1 VALATLAMI
10 TANGG
15 ITSATAETMTAA
27 SVEYRSITA
36 QDKTNRPMQVAMSAK
51 YQRLSRRD
59 GCGPAGPFGSVS
71 LPVTSVRCPAAR
83 RPKHDMP
90 GRGSR
95 RRGVR
100 ALGAGPVMFI
110 CMFDEDA
117 LLEGLNEQQRQ
128 AVTHRGGPLLVLAGA
143 GTGKTRTLVGRA
155 AWLRG
160 GQGVPAS
167 RILLLTFTRRAASD
181 MLARA
186 AAWFDGSSER
196 ICGGTFH
203 AIAHK
208 IIRQHAESFSL
219 PPQFTILDPGD
230 TVDILDVLRP
240 DHGLA
245 EGGQRAPRAAAC
257 ADIYTRCVNTGRPV
271 SEVVTA
277 GFPWCV
283 PFTGQLAGLFRGY
296 TAHKRARHLLDFDDL
311 LLLWQ
316 AALADPAAGPVL
328 RSMFDAVLVDEYQ
341 DVNAVQASIV
351 RLLQPDGKQLT
362 CVGDDAQAI
371 YGFRGASP
379 AHLRQLT
386 ADYPGL
392 EIVRLGRNYRSRQG
406 VLDLANVIRSSAPG
420 GLGPA
425 AAGGKASRVVPPQ
438 GGSGGMGPPG
448 KEGASS
454 ASGLDLTLTGDR
466 GAGMAPLLVRCHD
479 EATQAREICARVLD
493 AHEDGAALQDQ
504 AVLVRA
510 AHHSD
515 ILEIELSA
523 RKIPYVKFGGLRFT
537 DTAHVKD
544 FLAAARTLA
553 NPADD
558 LAWFR
563 LLRLHE
569 GIGPVHARRVLAA
582 LVPGPDGPADGPA
595 DGREQAV
602 EAAPARSRR
611 ALAATFGRLAD
622 AAALAA
628 ASEQA
633 PALLAIVD
641 PLIRARYPDA
651 VVRIAD
657 LQRLADV
664 AAAQPSLHDA
674 LAELTLDPPVSA
686 SDLAGPPRLDEDYLT
701 ISTIHAAKGLE
712 WPIVHLP
719 QLVDG
724 ALPSDMALGD
734 PDGLAEEHRLFYV
747 AITRARDHLYL
758 YAPQRLHIHRRGRDD
773 RHGFGQLTRFLDA
786 GALAACDSATAAP
799 LAPALPAV
807 GALAARVDAA
817 LGSLWDG

>member
-1 VALATLAMI
+1 
-10 TANGG
+10 
-15 ITSATAETMTAA
+15 
-27 SVEYRSITA
+27 
-36 QDKTNRPMQVAMSAK
+36 
-51 YQRLSRRD
+51 
-59 GCGPAGPFGSVS
+59 
-71 LPVTSVRCPAAR
+71 
-83 RPKHDMP
+83 
-90 GRGSR
+90 
-95 RRGVR
+95 
-100 ALGAGPVMFI
+100 MFI
-110 CMFDEDA
+110 CMFDEGAVLD
-117 LLEGLNEQQRQ
+117 GLNEQQRRAATQ
-128 AVTHRGGPLLVLAGA
+128 QGGPLLVLAGA
-143 GTGKTRTLVGRA
+143 GTGKTRTLVARA
-155 AWLRG
+155 AWLHG
-160 GQGVPAS
+160 SQGMPAS

-186 AAWFDGSSER
+186 AAWFEGSSDR

-219 PPQFTILDPGD
+219 PPQFTILDQGD
-230 TVDILDVLRP
+230 ATDLLEVLRP
-240 DHGLA
+240 DHGLD
-245 EGGQRAPRAAAC
+245 GTGQRAPRAAAC

-277 GFPWCV
+277 GFPWCK
-283 PFTGQLAGLFRGY
+283 PFTAELTALFRAY
-296 TAHKRARHLLDFDDL
+296 TARKRARNLLDFDDL

-328 RSMFDAVLVDEYQ
+328 RGMFDAVLVDEYQ

-371 YGFRGASP
+371 YGFRGADP

-392 EIVRLGRNYRSRQG
+392 DIVRLDRNYRSRPG
-406 VLDLANVIRSSAPG
+406 VLGLANVIRPSSP
-420 GLGPA
+420 
-425 AAGGKASRVVPPQ
+425 
-438 GGSGGMGPPG
+438 
-448 KEGASS
+448 
-454 ASGLDLTLTGDR
+454 GLDLTLTGDR
-466 GAGMAPLLVRCHD
+466 GPGMAPLLVRCHD
-479 EATQAREICARVLD
+479 EATQAREICARVLE
-493 AHEDGAALQDQ
+493 AHEDGAALRDQ

-515 ILEIELSA
+515 MLEIELSA
-523 RKIPYVKFGGLRFT
+523 RKVPYVKFGGLRFT

-544 FLAAARTLA
+544 FLAAARILV
-553 NPADD
+553 NPADE

-569 GIGPVHARRVLAA
+569 GIGPAHARRVLDA
-582 LVPGPDGPADGPA
+582 LDPGGDADPPDGWAP
-595 DGREQAV
+595 AV

-611 ALAATFGRLAD
+611 ALAATLGRLAD
-622 AAALAA
+622 AAQPQGTARQMAAQPVAA
-628 ASEQA
+628 AQA
-633 PALLAIVD
+633 TAVLALLD
-641 PLIRARYPDA
+641 PLIRGRYPDA
-651 VVRIAD
+651 TARISD
-657 LQRLADV
+657 LQRLADA
-664 AAAQPSLHDA
+664 AAAQPSLHDV

-719 QLVDG
+719 HLVDG

-734 PDGLAEEHRLFYV
+734 PGGLAEEHRLFYV

-773 RHGFGQLTRFLDA
+773 RHGFAQLTRFLDA
-786 GALAACDSATAAP
+786 EALAACQSVSAAP
-799 LAPALPAV
+799 LAPVLPAV
-807 GALAARVDAA
+807 GSLATKVDAA
-817 LGSLWDG
+817 LGALWDG

>member
-1 VALATLAMI
+1 MALATFATI

-15 ITSATAETMTAA
+15 ITSATTETMTAA
-27 SVEYRSITA
+27 SVENRSSTA
-36 QDKTNRPMQVAMSAK
+36 QDKTNRPMQRVMSAK
-51 YQRLSRRD
+51 YQRLSARE
-59 GCGPAGPFGSVS
+59 GCGPAGPFGSMS
-71 LPVTSVRCPAAR
+71 LPAMSVAVPACPL
-83 RPKHDMP
+83 PQTP
-90 GRGSR
+90 PSGW
-95 RRGVR
+95 VR
-100 ALGAGPVMFI
+100 AGAACGLAGASLVMFI
-110 CMFDEDA
+110 CMFDENDV
-117 LLEGLNEQQRQ
+117 LDGLNAEQRR
-128 AVTHRGGPLLVLAGA
+128 AVTHQGGPLLVLAGA
-143 GTGKTRTLVGRA
+143 GTGKTRTLVARA

-160 GQGVPAS
+160 AQGVPAS

-186 AAWFDGSSER
+186 AGSGGSAER

-230 TVDILDVLRP
+230 VADILDVLRP

-245 EGGQRAPRAAAC
+245 DSGQRAPRAASC

-277 GFPWCV
+277 SFPWCA
-283 PFTGQLAGLFRGY
+283 PFTGQLAGLFRAY
-296 TAHKRARHLLDFDDL
+296 TARKRARHLLDFDDL

-316 AALADPAAGPVL
+316 AALADPVAGPVL
-328 RSMFDAVLVDEYQ
+328 RGMFDAVLVDEYQ

-371 YGFRGASP
+371 YGFRGADP
-379 AHLRQLT
+379 AHLRQLIT
-386 ADYPGL
+386 DYPGL
-392 EIVRLGRNYRSRQG
+392 EIVRLDRNYRSRQG
-406 VLDLANVIRSSAPG
+406 ILDLANLIRPSAP
-420 GLGPA
+420 
-425 AAGGKASRVVPPQ
+425 
-438 GGSGGMGPPG
+438 
-448 KEGASS
+448 
-454 ASGLDLTLTGDR
+454 GLDLTLTGDR
-466 GAGMAPLLVRCHD
+466 GPGMAPLLVRCHD
-479 EATQAREICARVLD
+479 EATQAREICARVLA
-493 AHEDGAALQDQ
+493 AHEDGAALRDQ

-510 AHHSD
+510 AHHGD

-544 FLAAARTLA
+544 FLAAARIVA

-569 GIGPVHARRVLAA
+569 GIGPVHACRVLAA
-582 LVPGPDGPADGPA
+582 LTAGPDGPASGWQQSDWQQS
-595 DGREQAV
+595 DWQQAID
-602 EAAPARSRR
+602 AAPARSRA
-611 ALAATFGRLAD
+611 ALAVTLDRLAD
-622 AAALAA
+622 AAGD
-628 ASEQA
+628 
-633 PALLAIVD
+633 PVGAILVILD

-651 VVRIAD
+651 AVRITD
-657 LQRLADV
+657 LQRLADA

-712 WPIVHLP
+712 WPIVHLSH
-719 QLVDG
+719 LVDG

-734 PDGLAEEHRLFYV
+734 PGGLAEEHRLFYV

-758 YAPQRLHIHRRGRDD
+758 YAPQRLHYHRRGRDD
-773 RHGFGQLTRFLDA
+773 RHGFGQLSRFLHPE
-786 GALAACDSATAAP
+786 ALAACDSITAAP
-799 LAPALPAV
+799 LAPVLPAV
-807 GALAARVDAA
+807 GPLTVTVDAA

>member
-1 VALATLAMI
+1 MALATFATI

-27 SVEYRSITA
+27 SVENRSSTA
-36 QDKTNRPMQVAMSAK
+36 QDRTNMPMQRVMSAK
-51 YQRLSRRD
+51 YQRLSPRD
-59 GCGPAGPFGSVS
+59 GCGPAGPFGSMS
-71 LPVTSVRCPAAR
+71 LPATGSAMPGCRPPETR
-83 RPKHDMP
+83 RP
-90 GRGSR
+90 GR
-95 RRGVR
+95 VR
-100 ALGAGPVMFI
+100 AGAAYGCAGAGLVMFI
-110 CMFDEDA
+110 CMFDESDV
-117 LLEGLNEQQRQ
+117 LDGLNDQQRR
-128 AVTHRGGPLLVLAGA
+128 AVTHQGGPLLVLAGA
-143 GTGKTRTLVGRA
+143 GTGKTRTLVARA

-160 GQGVPAS
+160 AQGVPAS

-186 AAWFDGSSER
+186 TAGSGSSER

-230 TVDILDVLRP
+230 TADILDVLRP

-245 EGGQRAPRAAAC
+245 EAGQRAPRAAAC
-257 ADIYTRCVNTGRPV
+257 ADIYTRCVNTCRPV

-277 GFPWCV
+277 SFPWCA
-283 PFTGQLAGLFRGY
+283 PFTGQLAGLFRAY
-296 TAHKRARHLLDFDDL
+296 TARKRARYLLDFDDL

-316 AALADPAAGPVL
+316 AALADPVAGPVL
-328 RSMFDAVLVDEYQ
+328 RGMFDAVLVDEYQ

-371 YGFRGASP
+371 YGFRGADP
-379 AHLRQLT
+379 AHLRQLV

-392 EIVRLGRNYRSRQG
+392 DIVRLDRNYRSRQPI
-406 VLDLANVIRSSAPG
+406 LDLANLVRPSAP
-420 GLGPA
+420 
-425 AAGGKASRVVPPQ
+425 
-438 GGSGGMGPPG
+438 
-448 KEGASS
+448 
-454 ASGLDLTLTGDR
+454 GLDLTLTGDR
-466 GAGMAPLLVRCHD
+466 GPGPFGESGVAPLLIRCHD
-479 EATQAREICARVLD
+479 EATQAREICARVLA
-493 AHEDGAALQDQ
+493 AHEDGAALRDQ

-515 ILEIELSA
+515 ILEIELGA

-537 DTAHVKD
+537 DTAHIKD
-544 FLAAARTLA
+544 FLATARILA

-563 LLRLHE
+563 LVRLHE
-569 GIGPVHARRVLAA
+569 GIGPVHARRVLAVLTA
-582 LVPGPDGPADGPA
+582 GTDGPADGWQ
-595 DGREQAV
+595 QAID
-602 EAAPARSRR
+602 AAPARSRR
-611 ALAATFGRLAD
+611 ALATTLGRLAE
-622 AAALAA
+622 AAGD
-628 ASEQA
+628 
-633 PALLAIVD
+633 PVRAILEILD

-651 VVRIAD
+651 AVRITD
-657 LQRLADV
+657 LQRLADA

-686 SDLAGPPRLDEDYLT
+686 ADLAGPPRLDEDYLT

-712 WPIVHLP
+712 WPVVHLS

-734 PDGLAEEHRLFYV
+734 PGGLAEEHRLFYV

-758 YAPQRLHIHRRGRDD
+758 YAPQRLHYHRRGRDD
-773 RHGFGQLTRFLDA
+773 RHGFGQLTRFLHA
-786 GALAACDSATAAP
+786 EALAACDSATAAP
-799 LAPALPAV
+799 LTPTLPAI
-807 GALAARVDAA
+807 GPLATRVDAA

>member
-1 VALATLAMI
+1 
-10 TANGG
+10 
-15 ITSATAETMTAA
+15 
-27 SVEYRSITA
+27 
-36 QDKTNRPMQVAMSAK
+36 
-51 YQRLSRRD
+51 
-59 GCGPAGPFGSVS
+59 
-71 LPVTSVRCPAAR
+71 
-83 RPKHDMP
+83 
-90 GRGSR
+90 
-95 RRGVR
+95 
-100 ALGAGPVMFI
+100 
-110 CMFDEDA
+110 MFDESA
-117 LLEGLNEQQRQ
+117 LLDGLNEQQRR
-128 AVTHRGGPLLVLAGA
+128 AVTHQGGPLLVLAGA
-143 GTGKTRTLVGRA
+143 GTGKTRTLVARA
-155 AWLRG
+155 AWLHG
-160 GQGVPAS
+160 GQGIPAG

-186 AAWFDGSSER
+186 AAFATGSDGR

-208 IIRQHAESFSL
+208 IIRRHAESFSL

-230 TVDILDVLRP
+230 TVDLLDVLRP

-245 EGGQRAPRAAAC
+245 DSGQRAPRAAAC
-257 ADIYTRCVNTGRPV
+257 ADVYTRCVNTGRPV

-277 GFPWCV
+277 SFPWCA
-283 PFTGQLAGLFRGY
+283 PFTGQLAALFRAY
-296 TAHKRARHLLDFDDL
+296 MARKRARNLLDFDDL

-316 AALADPAAGPVL
+316 AALADPVAGPVL
-328 RSMFDAVLVDEYQ
+328 RGMFDAVLVDEYQ

-371 YGFRGASP
+371 YGFRGADP
-379 AHLRQLT
+379 AHLRQLI
-386 ADYPGL
+386 AAYPGL
-392 EIVRLGRNYRSRQG
+392 EVARLDRNYRSRQR
-406 VLDLANVIRSSAPG
+406 VLDLANLIRPSTP
-420 GLGPA
+420 
-425 AAGGKASRVVPPQ
+425 
-438 GGSGGMGPPG
+438 
-448 KEGASS
+448 
-454 ASGLDLTLTGDR
+454 GLDLTLTGHR
-466 GAGMAPLLVRCHD
+466 GPGESGPSGTAPLLVRCHD

-493 AHEDGAALQDQ
+493 AHEDGAALRDQ

-544 FLAAARTLA
+544 FLAAARILA

-569 GIGPVHARRVLAA
+569 GIGPAHARRVLDVLASGVAA
-582 LVPGPDGPADGPA
+582 PGVAAPGVAAPGIRVSGPDGWEPAIA
-595 DGREQAV
+595 
-602 EAAPARSRR
+602 AAPARSRH
-611 ALAATFGRLAD
+611 ALAVTLSRLAD
-622 AAALAA
+622 AAGA
-628 ASEQA
+628 ASVLA
-633 PALLAIVD
+633 TATALLALLD
-641 PLIRARYPDA
+641 PLIRARYADA
-651 VVRIAD
+651 AVRIND
-657 LQRLADV
+657 LQRLADA

-719 QLVDG
+719 HLVDG

-734 PDGLAEEHRLFYV
+734 PGGLAEEHRLFYV
-747 AITRARDHLYL
+747 AITRARDRLYL
-758 YAPQRLHIHRRGRDD
+758 YAPQRLHLHRRGRDD
-773 RHGFGQLTRFLDA
+773 RHGFGQLTRFLPPE
-786 GALAACDSATAAP
+786 ALAACHSATAAP
-799 LAPALPAV
+799 LTPVLPTV
-807 GALAARVDAA
+807 GALATKVDAA